1 MQVLTL
7 VEEIQHARPELLAI
21 LLRPMIRVPCLT
33 LPPNLKTLLQILPLR
48 SPQLLNLLRI
58 STISDLLASLSNISA
73 IRLWRCPR
81 KSVLLAQRALEELR
95 RLCESFLHDWLG
107 DSVVA
112 EVDEASVLEAFEN
125 GAGGGELGF
134 GACGGGEESGE
145 VDEGDVEGVV
155 RDGGGY

>member
-21 LLRPMIRVPCLT
+21 LLGPMIRVSLLT
-33 LPPNLKTLLQILPLR
+33 LPSNFKTLLQIFPLR
-48 SPQLLNLLRI
+48 SPQLFNLLRI
-58 STISDLLASLSNISA
+58 STISDLLASLSNIST
-73 IRLWRCPR
+73 IRLGRRPR
-81 KSVLLAQRALEELR
+81 KSVFLAQRALEELR
-95 RLCESFLHDWLG
+95 RLLERFLHDWFG

-112 EVDEASVLEAFEN
+112 QVDEAGILEAFED